1 MIKISSAGGYEQLIY
16 ADLPECNYTQGANIK
31 LDSKPSLLFVFFL
44 FLFVYLFNVVR
55 DQEISY
61 RFSYSLLFQSF
72 LLFLLEIDHSACV
85 VVATHACGV
94 NYADCIIRWGLYQSA
109 KDFVGWPITPGFE
122 FSGTVVQVG
131 ENVNEYKIGDKV
143 AGVSMFGSYSKRI
156 QVPANQIRHV
166 PDNISMSEAAGFLTV
181 GLTAYYAIFELCKLR
196 KDDYVLVHSAAGGV
210 GSMMVQMLKHKV
222 GCNVVGVVGQTHK
235 VALAKELGM
244 QSLSTSYEKFEIY

>member
-1 MIKISSAGGYEQLIY
+1 M
-16 ADLPECNYTQGANIK
+16 
-31 LDSKPSLLFVFFL
+31 FL
-44 FLFVYLFNVVR
+44 FL
-55 DQEISY
+55 
-61 RFSYSLLFQSF
+61 
-72 LLFLLEIDHSACV
+72 LLEIDHAACV

-131 ENVNEYKIGDKV
+131 ENVSDYKIGDKV

-166 PDNISMSEAAGFLTV
+166 PENISMSEAAGFLTV

-196 KDDYVLVHSAAGGV
+196 KGDYVLIHSAAGGV
-210 GSMMVQMLKHKV
+210 GSMMVQMLKQKV
-222 GCNVVGVVGQTHK
+222 GCYVVGVVGQSHK
-235 VALAKELGM
+235 VAIAKNLGM
-244 QSLSTSYEKFEIY
+244 SPNF